1 MSLYEEAEALIQS
14 DDADKVRDGLERLRR
29 HAAAHPADAEAWF
42 QYGGGLDSSG
52 DEAAAI
58 VAYDR
63 VFELGLDRLYDAD
76 RPRIYVQAGST
87 LRNLG
92 RLDEARALLEQGCD
106 QFPTLRVLSV
116 FLALVEVSAGRDRR
130 AIDLL
135 FEVVLGEGVG
145 DDSVSWYP
153 RSLANYA
160 AEIRQS

>member
-63 VFELGLDRLYDAD
+63 VFELGLDRLDDAD

-92 RLDEARALLEQGCD
+92 RLDEARALLEQRCD
-106 QFPTLRVLSV
+106 QFPKRVPGARRGERGPGPPGDRPAV
-116 FLALVEVSAGRDRR
+116 RGCPRRGR
-130 AIDLL
+130 
-135 FEVVLGEGVG
+135 G
-145 DDSVSWYP
+145 
-153 RSLANYA
+153 
-160 AEIRQS
+160 

>member
-1 MSLYEEAEALIQS
+1 MSIYERADALIRAPDPDQ
-14 DDADKVRDGLERLRR
+14 VRQGLELLRA
-29 HAAAHPADAEAWF
+29 HAESHDNDAVAWF

-58 VAYDR
+58 IAYDR
-63 VFELGLDRLYDAD
+63 VFELGLDRLDDAD

-92 RLDEARALLEQGCD
+92 RLDEARALLEQGCE
-106 QFPTLRVLSV
+106 QFPAVRVLRV

-135 FEVVLGEGVG
+135 FEVVLGEGAG

-153 RSLANYA
+153 RSLVNYA